1 MGARQKRPHGELAR
15 VAEMVIVLAAAGEA
29 RGRWLLTATERAP
42 EAEARG
48 KLPVVIE
55 EAVCALVEDLGLD
68 QAYDPSCRHGVQP
81 AQGLHR
87 RLETVIFDTE
97 IRIDL
102 ILCLPIR

>member
-1 MGARQKRPHGELAR
+1 M
-15 VAEMVIVLAAAGEA
+15 
-29 RGRWLLTATERAP
+29 WAP
-42 EAEARG
+42 
-48 KLPVVIE
+48 
-55 EAVCALVEDLGLD
+55 LGPRTR
-68 QAYDPSCRHGVQP
+68 AYDPSCRHGVQP